1 MIFSQAYSSADS
13 LPCRLVAVAIRDAI
27 SAIDAGRVC
36 GIVNHAGCSLCVVY
50 FGPRSAEQQSTYK
63 HTRTANVQVGY
74 QKNSSLVSR
83 DDAGKLPVYFR
94 SRE

>member
-1 MIFSQAYSSADS
+1 
-13 LPCRLVAVAIRDAI
+13 
-27 SAIDAGRVC
+27 
-36 GIVNHAGCSLCVVY
+36 VVY
-50 FGPRSAEQQSTYK
+50 FGPRSAEQQSAYK
-63 HTRTANVQVGY
+63 QTRTGDVQVGY